1 MPNITLSVDDEVIK
15 KVRKVA
21 VDKNTTLTTMVREF
35 LQSVADSDAAEKKQ
49 AIRKLQKSFQGLS
62 RDMGT
67 RTWTRDDLYER

>member
-15 KVRKVA
+15 KVRKIA
-21 VDKNTTLTTMVREF
+21 VDKDTTLTTMVREF

-49 AIRKLQKSFQGLS
+49 AIRKLQKSFRGLS